1 MEKIIQMTTRETLL
15 SAGFREIKSD
25 AHAYQLL
32 RKQLKRMARYQQHN
46 REAKWNIPATLLAI
60 KKGNWYRYL
69 VRERLVYE
77 KDADGRMNLVGREKV
92 RHRRQ
97 QWISLVV
104 KVVEGEL
111 K

>member
-1 MEKIIQMTTRETLL
+1 MPTRAYLL

-25 AHAYQLL
+25 AQAYQLL

-46 REAKWNIPATLLAI
+46 QEAKWNIPATLLAI

-69 VRERLVYE
+69 VTERLVYDQGPDE
-77 KDADGRMNLVGREKV
+77 KMVFIGRVKIN
-92 RHRRQ
+92 HRRQ
-97 QWISLVV
+97 MHVVLVV
-104 KVVEGEL
+104 RCVEGEL

>member
-1 MEKIIQMTTRETLL
+1 MTTRESLL

-25 AHAYQLL
+25 AQAYQLL

-69 VRERLVYE
+69 ATRVPRSYDMRDECGVVQWE
-77 KDADGRMNLVGREKV
+77 MKPMPVK
-92 RHRRQ
+92 RQ
-97 QWISLVV
+97 RWIALTVQ
-104 KVVEGEL
+104 VVEGEL